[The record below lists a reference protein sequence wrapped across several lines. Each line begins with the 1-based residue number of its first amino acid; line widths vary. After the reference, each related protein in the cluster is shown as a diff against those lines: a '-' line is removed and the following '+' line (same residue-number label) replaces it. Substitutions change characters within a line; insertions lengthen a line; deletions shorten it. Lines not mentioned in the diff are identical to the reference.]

1 MDHAVPRLSLQ
12 LYPQPERRAPKGAPL
27 TLWPVQYLAYMYLA
41 YLAYNVPWPTYI
53 LFVKSSQVNDM

>member
-12 LYPQPERRAPKGAPL
+12 IYPQPERRAPDLVACTVPGL
-27 TLWPVQYLAYMYLA
+27 LISA

-53 LFVKSSQVNDM
+53 LCVKSSQVNDM